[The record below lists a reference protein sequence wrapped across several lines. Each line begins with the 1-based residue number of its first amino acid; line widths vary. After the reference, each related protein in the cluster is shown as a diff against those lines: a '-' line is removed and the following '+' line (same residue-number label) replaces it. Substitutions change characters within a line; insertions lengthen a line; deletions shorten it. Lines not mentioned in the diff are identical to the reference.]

1 MPIGIMLFGPLA
13 DAVSVESI
21 LILTGI
27 LLVLVAVWYER
38 SSKRV
43 EFPIDKNRVA

>member
-21 LILTGI
+21 LIVTGI
-27 LLVLVAVWYER
+27 LLVLVAVWYDR
-38 SSKRV
+38 SSK
-43 EFPIDKNRVA
+43 K